1 MANQLP
7 NKNTRKR
14 SFLTRLC
21 FKLADIFFAVKA
33 EVIEYINFLKKCLN
47 VFAWAILHPTKI
59 RWRQVAFYCD
69 VCGSNSTPIVSLLGF
84 LIGVILAFQAIIQL
98 GRFGVQ
104 NYVVNLVGTVIV
116 TELAPLVTAV
126 VLAGR
131 TGSAF
136 AAELSAMKSEEEL
149 DALTTLGINQEKFL
163 ILPKLIAMLI
173 VTPSLTVISD
183 ICGIVGGMTVV
194 TSMLNISTTEYLN
207 KTFEVIQFSDLSQGI
222 CKGFFFGAIVSI
234 VGCMK
239 GFNSQSNAQ
248 GIGQAT
254 TSAVVISIF
263 LIVVVDAFI
272 TAFFGLSLG

>member
-1 MANQLP
+1 MDKVPSNQIP
-7 NKNTRKR
+7 RKR
-14 SFLTRLC
+14 STITRQCLR
-21 FKLADIFFAVKA
+21 LADIFLSFKEEISTYV
-33 EVIEYINFLKKCLN
+33 NFLKKCLF
-47 VFAWAILHPTKI
+47 VLGWAILNPTKVK
-59 RWRQVAFYCD
+59 WRQVAFYSD
-69 VCGSNSTPIVSLLGF
+69 VSGSDATPIVSLLGF

-104 NYVVNLVGTVIV
+104 NYVINLVGTVIV

-163 ILPKLIAMLI
+163 ILPKLLAMLI
-173 VTPSLTVISD
+173 VTPFLTIISD
-183 ICGIVGGMTVV
+183 ICGILGGMTIV
-194 TSMLNISTTEYLN
+194 TSMLNISITEYLN

-222 CKGFFFGAIVSI
+222 CKGFFFGAIVST

-239 GFNSQSNAQ
+239 GLNSRSNAQ

-263 LIVVVDAFI
+263 LIVVTDAII
-272 TAFFGLSLG
+272 TACFGLSLG